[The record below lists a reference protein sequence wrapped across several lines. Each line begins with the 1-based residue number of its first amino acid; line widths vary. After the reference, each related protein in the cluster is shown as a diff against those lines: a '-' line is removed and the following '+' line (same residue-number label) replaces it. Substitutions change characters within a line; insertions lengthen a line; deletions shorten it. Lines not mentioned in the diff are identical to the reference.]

1 MKHNKETYQSG
12 DVVRYYEKYQSLQ
25 KAEARLMQLIGD
37 KLSGMDMLD
46 IGIGAGRTTL
56 HFAHRVKSYTG
67 VDYAS
72 GMIDACLRKF
82 GDKLP
87 AATFQQADV
96 RDLSRFTD
104 NSFDLVLFSFN
115 GLDYILPEERETALR
130 EIYRV
135 SRPGAWFFFSTHNL
149 ISLLNFRA
157 FEFRLNLPAAIR
169 RYFEVKKIK
178 RINRVQFG
186 QARHKDVVTINDGA
200 HNFRL
205 ETCYYRPSYQVKLL
219 ETCGFSD
226 ILLFDTQGENADPAK
241 EHETSNDK
249 WIYYLA
255 RKR

>member
-1 MKHNKETYQSG
+1 MNQNKETYQSG
-12 DVVRYYEKYQSLQ
+12 DVVKYYENYQSLQ
-25 KAEARLMQLIGD
+25 KAEARLMQLLGN
-37 KLSGMDMLD
+37 KLSEMHMLD

-67 VDYAS
+67 IDYAS

-104 NSFDLVLFSFN
+104 NTFDLVLFSFN
-115 GLDYILPEERETALR
+115 GIDYILPEERKTALR

-135 SRPGAWFFFSTHNL
+135 SRPGGWFFFSTHNL

-157 FEFRLNLPAAIR
+157 FEFRLNIPAAIR

-178 RINRVQFG
+178 RINRVQFE

-219 ETCGFSD
+219 DACGFSD
-226 ILLFDTQGENADPAK
+226 ILLFDTQGENIDLAK
-241 EHETSNDK
+241 EHETSGDK

-255 RKR
+255 RKN